1 MKMDTEK
8 YKAAIKENKW
18 WYKLMSDLAL
28 KYNNQHFGS
37 SFEQR
42 KGFFIFFIVFTFCE
56 YLKQYHER
64 W

>member
-1 MKMDTEK
+1 
-8 YKAAIKENKW
+8 
-18 WYKLMSDLAL
+18 MSDLAL

-64 W
+64 